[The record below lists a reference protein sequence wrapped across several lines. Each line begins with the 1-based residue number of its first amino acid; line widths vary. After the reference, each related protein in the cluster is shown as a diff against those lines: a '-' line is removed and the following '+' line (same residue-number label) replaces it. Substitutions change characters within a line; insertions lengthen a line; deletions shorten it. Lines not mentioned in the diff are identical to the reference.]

1 MGASRDPLEA
11 VLVAVPIIV
20 LACGA
25 AGALMRRLGQTAV
38 VGEILVGIVLGPS
51 LLGWL
56 WPAGSR
62 WLLPG
67 EVLPYL
73 GVLGNLGLL
82 IFMFLVGLELDVG
95 LLRGRGRA
103 VLAVSQASVWVPL
116 CLGGLLALAMYEDF
130 APGAT
135 ARPTF
140 VLFVAVALSV
150 TAFPVLAR
158 ILADQGLYGTP
169 VGALAMACAAVA
181 DVVAW
186 CLLAMVAALAGPN
199 SALGWGIAGMGV
211 LAAAFLAA
219 MWWAVRPLLRRGI
232 ERWGGG
238 RAGAGAVVGLCS
250 GLCLAAYATHAM
262 GVHALFGAFVFGAVV
277 PRVKTVEVAAARMRE
292 FAVPVLLPL
301 FFVGSGL
308 KTDVGLLGDG
318 TAWLWAAAVLAVAV
332 VGKWGAGTGAALLT
346 GQPVRGAVMV
356 GALMNCRGVTELVVL
371 NVGLE
376 LGVIGGEVFTM
387 LVLMALVTTAVT
399 GPTVRALRGRRRGA
413 GLRGV
418 NAVDAQASTGPS
430 INAVNGLPGG
440 GPER

>member
-11 VLVAVPIIV
+11 VLVAVPVVV
-20 LACGA
+20 LACGV
-25 AGALMRRLGQTAV
+25 AGAVMRRLGQTAV
-38 VGEILVGIVLGPS
+38 VGEILVGILLGPS

-62 WLLPG
+62 WMLPG

-82 IFMFLVGLELDVG
+82 VFMFLVGLELDPG

-103 VLAVSQASVWVPL
+103 VAVVSQASVWIPL
-116 CLGGLLALAMYEDF
+116 GFGSLLALAMYGTL
-130 APGAT
+130 APEGVGRAE
-135 ARPTF
+135 F
-140 VLFVAVALSV
+140 VLFVAVAMSV

-158 ILADQGLYGTP
+158 ILKDQGLYGTP

-186 CLLAMVAALAGPN
+186 CLLALVVAMAQPLGGGGGG
-199 SALGWGIAGMGV
+199 GWGAVGMGV
-211 LAAAFLAA
+211 LAGVFLAG
-219 MWWAVRPLLRRGI
+219 MWWGVRPLLAWGI
-232 ERWGGG
+232 ARWAPDTESGAGSSS
-238 RAGAGAVVGLCS
+238 GAGAVVGLCS
-250 GLCLAAYATHAM
+250 GLCLAAYATNAI

-277 PRVKTVEVAAARMRE
+277 PRTAVVEAAAERMRA

-308 KTDVGLLGDG
+308 RTDVGLLGG
-318 TAWLWAAAVLAVAV
+318 GAVGLWAVAVLAVAV
-332 VGKWGAGTGAALLT
+332 VGKWGGGAGAALLA
-346 GQPVRGAVMV
+346 GQPVRDAVTL

-371 NVGLE
+371 NVGLG
-376 LGVIGGEVFTM
+376 LGVIGAELFTA

-399 GPTVRALRGRRRGA
+399 GPVVRALRERERERERDRERGA
-413 GLRGV
+413 KADTVGSLR
-418 NAVDAQASTGPS
+418 
-430 INAVNGLPGG
+430 
-440 GPER
+440 R

>member
-11 VLVAVPIIV
+11 VLIAVPVVV
-20 LACGA
+20 LACGVA
-25 AGALMRRLGQTAV
+25 AAVMRRLGQTAV
-38 VGEILVGIVLGPS
+38 VGEILVGILLGPS

-56 WPAGSR
+56 WPTGSR

-82 IFMFLVGLELDVG
+82 VFMFLVGLELDIG

-103 VLAVSQASVWVPL
+103 VVVVSQASVWIPL
-116 CLGGLLALAMYEDF
+116 GLGSLLALAMYGSF
-130 APGAT
+130 APEGVGRAQ
-135 ARPTF
+135 F
-140 VLFVAVALSV
+140 VLFVAVAMSV

-158 ILADQGLYGTP
+158 ILKDQGLYGTP

-186 CLLAMVAALAGPN
+186 CLLALVVAMAHPLGGGGGGGG
-199 SALGWGIAGMGV
+199 GWGIAGMGV
-211 LAAAFLAA
+211 LAGVFLAG
-219 MWWAVRPLLRRGI
+219 MWWGVRPVLGWGV
-232 ERWGGG
+232 RWWGSGSASG
-238 RAGAGAVVGLCS
+238 AGAGAGAGAGGVVGLCS

-277 PRVKTVEVAAARMRE
+277 PRTAEVEAAAERMRE

-308 KTDVGLLGDG
+308 KTDVGLLGGG
-318 TAWLWAAAVLAVAV
+318 TAWWWAGAVLVVAVA
-332 VGKWGAGTGAALLT
+332 GKLGGGTGAALLA
-346 GQPVRGAVMV
+346 GQPARDAVTL

-371 NVGLE
+371 NVGLG
-376 LGVIGGEVFTM
+376 LGVIGAELFTA
-387 LVLMALVTTAVT
+387 LVLMALVTTAAT
-399 GPTVRALRGRRRGA
+399 GPVVRALRKREVKGAVSLRR
-413 GLRGV
+413 
-418 NAVDAQASTGPS
+418 
-430 INAVNGLPGG
+430 
-440 GPER
+440 

>member
-11 VLVAVPIIV
+11 VLIAVPVVV
-20 LACGA
+20 LACGGA
-25 AGALMRRLGQTAV
+25 AAVMRRLGQTAV
-38 VGEILVGIVLGPS
+38 VGEILVGILLGPS

-67 EVLPYL
+67 EVLPYV

-82 IFMFLVGLELDVG
+82 VFMFLAGLELDLG

-103 VLAVSQASVWVPL
+103 VVVVSQASVWIPL
-116 CLGGLLALAMYEDF
+116 GFGSLLALAMYGVF
-130 APGAT
+130 APEGVGRAE
-135 ARPTF
+135 F
-140 VLFVAVALSV
+140 VLFVAVAMSV

-158 ILADQGLYGTP
+158 ILKEQGLYGTP

-186 CLLAMVAALAGPN
+186 CLLALVVAMAHSPGGGIGGGK
-199 SALGWGIAGMGV
+199 GWRVAGMGV
-211 LAAAFLAA
+211 LAGVFLAG
-219 MWWAVRPLLRRGI
+219 MWWGVRPVLAWVVK
-232 ERWGGG
+232 RWGGG
-238 RAGAGAVVGLCS
+238 VGTGAVVGLCS
-250 GLCLAAYATHAM
+250 GVYLAAHATHVM
-262 GVHALFGAFVFGAVV
+262 GVHALFGAFVFGVVV
-277 PRVKTVEVAAARMRE
+277 PRAAVVEAAAERMRE

-308 KTDVGLLGDG
+308 KTDVGLLGG
-318 TAWLWAAAVLAVAV
+318 GAAGLWAAAVLVVAVA
-332 VGKWGAGTGAALLT
+332 GKCGGGTGAALLV
-346 GQPVRGAVMV
+346 GQPVRDAVTL

-376 LGVIGGEVFTM
+376 LGVIGQELFTT

-399 GPTVRALRGRRRGA
+399 GPVVRVLRERDGERRSEVSAGRGC
-413 GLRGV
+413 
-418 NAVDAQASTGPS
+418 
-430 INAVNGLPGG
+430 
-440 GPER
+440 

>member
-1 MGASRDPLEA
+1 MGASRDPLGA
-11 VLVAVPIIV
+11 VLVAVPLVV

-82 IFMFLVGLELDVG
+82 VFMFLVGLELDVG

-103 VLAVSQASVWVPL
+103 VVAVSQASVWVPL
-116 CLGGLLALAMYEDF
+116 GLGALLASAMYEGF
-130 APGAT
+130 APQGAG
-135 ARPTF
+135 RPAF

-158 ILADQGLYGTP
+158 ILKDQGLYGTP

-186 CLLAMVAALAGPN
+186 CLLAVVAALAGPGT
-199 SALGWGIAGMGV
+199 AGWGIAGMGV
-211 LAAAFLAA
+211 LAGAFLAV
-219 MWWAVRPLLRRGI
+219 MWWAVRPLLTWGI
-232 ERWGGG
+232 ERWG
-238 RAGAGAVVGLCS
+238 RTGAGPVVGLCS
-250 GLCLAAYATHAM
+250 GLCLAAYCTQAM
-262 GVHALFGAFVFGAVV
+262 GVHALFGAFVFGAVA
-277 PRVKTVEVAAARMRE
+277 PRVEAVEAAAARMRE

-308 KTDVGLLGDG
+308 KTDVGLLGG
-318 TAWLWAAAVLAVAV
+318 STTWLWAGAVLSVAV
-332 VGKWGAGTGAALLT
+332 VGKWGAGTGAALLA
-346 GQPVRGAVMV
+346 GQPVRDAVTV
-356 GALMNCRGVTELVVL
+356 GALLNCRGVTELVVL
-371 NVGLE
+371 NAGLG
-376 LGVIGGEVFTM
+376 LGVIGGELFTM
-387 LVLMALVTTAVT
+387 LVLMALATTAAT
-399 GPTVRALRGRRRGA
+399 GPAVRALRERPRA
-413 GLRGV
+413 DRGV
-418 NAVDAQASTGPS
+418 NAVNTPAPGPAG
-430 INAVNGLPGG
+430 INAVNAP
-440 GPER
+440 PARNPKR